1 MVRSRRNVELK
12 ATEGDHEVALRCGER
27 EGIGD
32 RRGGSPRGDLL
43 GDLGSLAQRDLERRS
58 LAVAL
63 DRDRYYIARLPLK

>member
-43 GDLGSLAQRDLERRS
+43 GDLRAFAERDLERRS
-58 LAVAL
+58 LAVAI
-63 DRDRYYIARLPLK
+63 DRDRYYIARLALE